1 MDTKRVFILLL
12 FFFLLFPLAVAE
24 VWGLEELSDQKLNA
38 VTAGSSDA
46 AQGSTEALSRIPLNY
61 SGRKGSVAGEVLVLP
76 AASFANQG
84 TLMLSDNAQSNLR
97 SLINVNAVNSPV
109 QVLLNLNVSI
119 NSTIGN
125 INQLNH
131 LLSDQGSWR

>member
-1 MDTKRVFILLL
+1 MNVRHVIFL
-12 FFFLLFPLAVAE
+12 FLFLLAPLVPGLA
-24 VWGLEELSDQKLNA
+24 WGLEELSDQKLKA
-38 VTAGSSDA
+38 VTAGSIDA
-46 AQGSTEALSRIPLNY
+46 AQGSMEALSRIPLNY
-61 SGRKGSVAGEVLVLP
+61 SGRKGSVEGEVLVLP
-76 AASFANQG
+76 VASFANQG